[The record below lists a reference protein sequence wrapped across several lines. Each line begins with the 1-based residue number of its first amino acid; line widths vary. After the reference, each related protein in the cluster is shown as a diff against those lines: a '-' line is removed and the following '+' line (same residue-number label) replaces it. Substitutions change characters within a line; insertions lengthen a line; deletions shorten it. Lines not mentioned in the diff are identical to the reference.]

1 MTVLNDLNY
10 LNASNYSSDIDALN
24 IFDTNAK
31 FSETQNE
38 TNNFMY
44 QYQRVPE
51 KENAFQLGL
60 ATNLELPNYP
70 NHNQEITKI
79 IPRSVNGYNS
89 STNLNQLNFQDF
101 SKLEQVKA
109 NVVNTSDLRSFTKV
123 TNAKSVLKFSKL
135 KSSFKIN
142 HAGKV
147 EIPST
152 NLTSNS
158 FKVSDLPKI
167 LQDKSEK
174 IANDQSGRGIYR
186 MKFSEFSQF
195 SRTFQKI
202 NKE

>member
-1 MTVLNDLNY
+1 MT
-10 LNASNYSSDIDALN
+10 S
-24 IFDTNAK
+24 
-31 FSETQNE
+31 
-38 TNNFMY
+38 
-44 QYQRVPE
+44 
-51 KENAFQLGL
+51 
-60 ATNLELPNYP
+60 
-70 NHNQEITKI
+70 
-79 IPRSVNGYNS
+79 SVNM
-89 STNLNQLNFQDF
+89 TNLNQMNFQDF

-109 NVVNTSDLRSFTKV
+109 KVVNTSDLKSFTKE

-135 KSSFKIN
+135 KSSFKIT

-174 IANDQSGRGIYR
+174 IANDQSGRSIYR